1 MNYRLM
7 KKLGVF
13 VGILSA
19 NIANAESPV
28 WGTYKVECP
37 ANSDTYIGITTT
49 RAPVFTGKVQSV
61 QNGTTNI
68 VAQGEPNWS
77 ANQFVYVAGSQTDH
91 YYLKFTSGELEG
103 AWYDIKSNGAYFAEI
118 EIGSAELAKVKANDS
133 FQIIPHWTLATLFP
147 DGGGFTKSTKM
158 TMGTGATFLY
168 KYTKWNDGMVYQSG
182 TNRAAVDSFF
192 YRERGTTVGW
202 RNNAKKDAS
211 DEVIEPNGVLKVVQP
226 DEACAIAITGVIPMC
241 ATSFEVFTTEADGVV
256 DNQDIYV
263 AVPSA
268 VNMKLSELTS
278 SLIDTNIFASSTG
291 MVSAPVDTLFLY
303 QNEKVGKN
311 LVADET
317 CYYRKRGA
325 TTKWLDSAK
334 ADANNLELKASAVMK
349 IRKKAGTEAVGYRCK
364 FVPSYISQ

>member
-7 KKLGVF
+7 KKLILFVGVF

-77 ANQFVYVAGSQTDH
+77 ANQFVYVAGSQTNH

-118 EIGSAELAKVKANDS
+118 EIGSAELAKVKADDT

-147 DGGGFTKSTKM
+147 NGGGFTAGKTIAGSTKLRKY
-158 TMGTGATFLY
+158 ATWTEENGLLIP
-168 KYTKWNDGMVYQSG
+168 
-182 TNRAAVDSFF
+182 
-192 YRERGTTVGW
+192 VG
-202 RNNAKKDAS
+202 RNNAFSATYYFRKSGTKSAWCNAS
-211 DEVIEPNGVLKVVQP
+211 NKIVDDEVLEPHTFFKVNQP
-226 DEACAIAITGVIPMC
+226 ESLGDATVTYNGVIPI
-241 ATSFEVFTTEADGVV
+241 SKYSLEVFWNEDV
-256 DNQDIYV
+256 DQDIYFT
-263 AVPSA
+263 VPTATSMTISEFTESL
-268 VNMKLSELTS
+268 VNSGVFVSTS
-278 SLIDTNIFASSTG
+278 SLVAIDRLIIYTNKTPMPKPAPDLICFHRAKGARQMWVTSSG
-291 MVSAPVDTLFLY
+291 ESVDDY
-303 QNEKVGKN
+303 
-311 LVADET
+311 
-317 CYYRKRGA
+317 
-325 TTKWLDSAK
+325 
-334 ADANNLELKASAVMK
+334 ELKAGSV
-349 IRKKAGTEAVGYRCK
+349 IIFRKKATTFDQPKRVSFKPTYVKE
-364 FVPSYISQ
+364 